1 MCTAQRS
8 NQPSTQPRFRRL
20 SNAIGCFLAACCSI
34 VWLQSVGRGEEP
46 RRERSLISF
55 RNEVVPIL
63 TKAGC
68 NAGTCHAKAGGGQ
81 NGFQLSL
88 LGYEP
93 EEDFEHLVTESRG
106 RRLFPAV
113 PDQSLLLLKASATVP
128 HVGGRRIP
136 VDSAAYAVL
145 RTWIEQGMPPTAPG
159 EVSLLELNVTPGRN
173 KLAMRAVQQ
182 LQVEAKFSD
191 GTLRDVTHLALY
203 ESNDPAMASVTEAGL
218 VQAEDLPGQ
227 VSIMVRFQD
236 QVAVYSALI
245 PVGGTV
251 AASAVLPAQPAEK
264 NFIDKGIFATLA
276 EIGLPPSPVCDDATF
291 VRRVTLDIAGRIP
304 TVEEAEQFL
313 ADPSVDKREQW
324 IERLLKSPEHADYF
338 ANKWTTLL
346 KNRRDDA
353 SDIISNFAFHSWIRD
368 SLLANKPYDQWVR
381 ELLAATGTV
390 VSNPPVAWYKRVKEP
405 NQQLEDVAQLFLG
418 VRMQCAQ
425 CHHHP
430 FERWSQQDY
439 YGLAAFFTRV
449 GRKPTGTR
457 GEDLIFH
464 QRGMALA
471 KNMQSGE
478 MVPPSALGDPLEP
491 IAPDDDPR
499 LKLADWMSS
508 PNNRFFAK
516 AVVNRYW
523 KHFFKRGLI
532 EPEDDIRES
541 NPASHPEVLAQLERH
556 LIEHDFDLR
565 ELVRVIVNS
574 NAYQLSAIPNEHNA
588 ADYQSFSHYYPERM
602 QAEVLLDS
610 IDQFTGATTAF
621 ANLPPGTR
629 AIALPDNSYNKSSP
643 FLTVFGRPDN
653 SSVCECERVQS
664 SSLGQSLHMLN
675 SGEIK
680 GKLSAAGGRAERL
693 ANDPRSLEQRVREL
707 YLAAFAR
714 VPSDA
719 ERDAATE
726 FLNASAQPPAS
737 ASPPASGPPASVSPQ
752 VSREAFE
759 DLIWAMM
766 NTKEFLFVH

>member
-1 MCTAQRS
+1 MG
-8 NQPSTQPRFRRL
+8 L
-20 SNAIGCFLAACCSI
+20 GL
-34 VWLQSVGRGEEP
+34 LQSPGRGEEP
-46 RRERSLISF
+46 TQQRSVISF
-55 RNEVVPIL
+55 RNQVVPIL

-93 EEDFEHLVTESRG
+93 QEDFEHLVTESRG

-113 PDQSLLLLKASATVP
+113 PDQSLLLLKASASMP
-128 HVGGRRIP
+128 HVGGQRIP
-136 VDSAAYAVL
+136 VDSTDYTIL
-145 RTWIEQGMPPTAPG
+145 RTWIEQGMPQSDPA
-159 EVSLLELNVTPGRN
+159 EARLIELNVTPGRN
-173 KLAMRAVQQ
+173 KLAMRDVQQ

-203 ESNDPAMASVTEAGL
+203 ESNDSGMASVTEAGL

-236 QVAVYSALI
+236 RVAVYSALVPLRETLAAAQQAAFRPL
-245 PVGGTV
+245 PV
-251 AASAVLPAQPAEK
+251 EK
-264 NFIDKGIFATLA
+264 NFIDQGIFATLA
-276 EIGLPPSPVCDDATF
+276 EIGLPASEVCDDATF
-291 VRRVTLDIAGRIP
+291 LRRVTLDIAGRIP
-304 TVEEAEQFL
+304 TVAEAELFL
-313 ADPSVDKREQW
+313 TEHSADKREQL
-324 IERLLKSPEHADYF
+324 IERLLRSPEHADYF

-353 SDIISNFAFHSWIRD
+353 SDIVSNFAFHSWIRD

-390 VSNPPVAWYKRVKEP
+390 VGNPPVAWYKRVKEP

-439 YGLAAFFTRV
+439 YGMAAFFTRV

-464 QRGMALA
+464 QRGVALA
-471 KNMQSGE
+471 KNMRSGE
-478 MVPPSALGDPLEP
+478 MVPPSALGDQLEA

-556 LIEHDFDLR
+556 LIDHQFDLR

-574 NAYQLSAIPNEHNA
+574 HAYQLSAIPNEHNA

-610 IDQFTGATTAF
+610 IDQLTGATTSF

-629 AIALPDNSYNKSSP
+629 AIALPDNSYNRSSP

-675 SGEIK
+675 SAEIK
-680 GKLSAAGGRAERL
+680 GKLSVANGRAEKL
-693 ANDPRSLEQRVREL
+693 AIDPRSVEERVREL

-714 VPSDA
+714 EPADV
-719 ERDAATE
+719 ERAAAVE
-726 FLNASAQPPAS
+726 FLTDSASLSANTSPPENASLQAP
-737 ASPPASGPPASVSPQ
+737 GSPQ
-752 VSREAFE
+752 PSEAPLVSREAFE

-766 NTKEFLFVH
+766 NTKEFLFIH